1 MATTNSQGAVATV
14 VFFKEAQVKS
24 LAWIRTEDISLISQE
39 ATPHSWKGTR
49 FVMALGWLIY
59 IVRLIY
65 FRDVCFTQKGFEFPF
80 MSFLNTK
87 LVSSLSSLIF
97 FCKTIYVNAT
107 LQDATL
113 QDEKECVYLYKRSRD
128 NAVKKKDQE
137 ITNRDLHQWKGYP
150 NFLDS

>member
-1 MATTNSQGAVATV
+1 MDKDKGHHSHFSRSNATFLKGNQ
-14 VFFKEAQVKS
+14 
-24 LAWIRTEDISLISQE
+24 ICN
-39 ATPHSWKGTR
+39 GTR
-49 FVMALGWLIY
+49 MAHIY

-128 NAVKKKDQE
+128 NAVKKKRS
-137 ITNRDLHQWKGYP
+137 RDNKQRFTP
-150 NFLDS
+150 VERVP

>member
-1 MATTNSQGAVATV
+1 MAC
-14 VFFKEAQVKS
+14 
-24 LAWIRTEDISLISQE
+24 IRTKDVILNQICN
-39 ATPHSWKGTR
+39 GTR
-49 FVMALGWLIY
+49 IY

-107 LQDATL
+107 LQD
-113 QDEKECVYLYKRSRD
+113 EKECVYLYKRSRD
-128 NAVKKKDQE
+128 NAVKKKRS
-137 ITNRDLHQWKGYP
+137 RDNKQRFTP
-150 NFLDS
+150 VERVP